1 MEQTFFKFDEK
12 ILNASERA
20 LERAE
25 HSFAC
30 GTHTLGVALFGL
42 LRPGDTMLSVTGQ
55 P

>member
-25 HSFAC
+25 HSFARIEKN
-30 GTHTLGVALFGL
+30 TE
-42 LRPGDTMLSVTGQ
+42 
-55 P
+55 